1 MSPGCSAV
9 SPKQVL
15 TSRASS
21 RVAPQIERLELTMF
35 TDQRQYDFRCESTK
49 DLEGWKRASEK
60 TIGAWLQS

>member
-1 MSPGCSAV
+1 M
-9 SPKQVL
+9 
-15 TSRASS
+15 
-21 RVAPQIERLELTMF
+21 APQIERLELTMF